1 MGTYVIC
8 SLAALWLF
16 VSFGSDSD
24 ISNEPGSIFKWVSVQ
39 WKHEDF
45 RFNWVMLLVSAYT
58 IYRNRRELANA
69 EVKPS
74 PVGMI
79 IVAASLLGHI
89 VGYRTQLPRISIG
102 MTIGVFWGAAYAIW
116 GWKVAKILIF
126 PAAYAFLCFCGS
138 LLMEVT
144 MPLRLMAS
152 SLATTLLRGAG
163 ITAYRSGAVVY
174 NPISNGFQ
182 FEVDEACSGLRSLI
196 VMTALAAPYAYFTVK
211 GFWRQILLFCLS
223 VPLAMLANAL
233 RIFSLGLVAEWL
245 GIDLAMTLYH
255 DLSGFITF
263 FLSIVLL
270 IGTAYLINIDW
281 RGWLCSLKQRRQFPV

>member
-1 MGTYVIC
+1 
-8 SLAALWLF
+8 
-16 VSFGSDSD
+16 
-24 ISNEPGSIFKWVSVQ
+24 
-39 WKHEDF
+39 
-45 RFNWVMLLVSAYT
+45 
-58 IYRNRRELANA
+58 
-69 EVKPS
+69 
-74 PVGMI
+74 
-79 IVAASLLGHI
+79 
-89 VGYRTQLPRISIG
+89 
-102 MTIGVFWGAAYAIW
+102 
-116 GWKVAKILIF
+116 
-126 PAAYAFLCFCGS
+126 
-138 LLMEVT
+138 